1 MDDSY
6 GFMLDPS
13 WHANTCLDSNFLDNV
28 EGIQDSRSHSGALP
42 GSNVDFNYGTFITEL
57 NNCEKED
64 LRSLGITTIS
74 GLEKSEDA
82 AKQRDQQLADK
93 FAKIDNTNTQILA
106 MFEKLEVQ
114 SGESF
119 NVLKEVKEMIKAV
132 GSGLS
137 QFNTMVVKYFNG
149 EHGKNRQSK

>member
-13 WHANTCLDSNFLDNV
+13 WHANACLDSNFLDNV

-42 GSNVDFNYGTFITEL
+42 GSNVDFNYGAFITEL

-64 LRSLGITTIS
+64 LRS
-74 GLEKSEDA
+74 
-82 AKQRDQQLADK
+82 
-93 FAKIDNTNTQILA
+93 FILA
-106 MFEKLEVQ
+106 MLEKLEVQ

-119 NVLKEVKEMIKAV
+119 SVLKEVKEMIKAV

>member
-64 LRSLGITTIS
+64 LRRFLLCLKNWKSNLGRA
-74 GLEKSEDA
+74 L
-82 AKQRDQQLADK
+82 
-93 FAKIDNTNTQILA
+93 
-106 MFEKLEVQ
+106 MF
-114 SGESF
+114 
-119 NVLKEVKEMIKAV
+119 
-132 GSGLS
+132 
-137 QFNTMVVKYFNG
+137 
-149 EHGKNRQSK
+149 